1 MYISGPSNAKVGQKI
16 TITANGAPSGTKQ
29 IKFSAEGNI
38 GFDTVET
45 SSGSA
50 SFQLD
55 LDFAGTTRVTAE
67 AHDEFARTLE
77 SASHSLTVI
86 DPAFEAVGDELDRVG
101 GWFMGPS
108 TASVGETIQLTA
120 TGLNQAV
127 VAEFSAQG
135 LDLSSTRAHVS
146 GGSASTSARAY
157 TEGSASVSAR
167 GYDENGQCVEEVT
180 HAVQVSNK
188 DRSPAPSAAPGPMPQ
203 ISAPPAAAGAPWR
216 MQLQNLAAAH
226 SVIVEFFGANGG
238 IYRLFPRQRNE
249 MDLTLT
255 FENSGST
262 QVCVSLRD
270 QSLNALQVASTEV
283 NVADPGVQPTTAAS
297 PLTVHPAGTVPV
309 LGAAKPPFAAL
320 AGHHG
325 PSTASAAS
333 GTGDLAH
340 LINAKTASLMSRLN
354 KS

>member
-1 MYISGPSNAKVGQKI
+1 MYLSGPSNAKVGQKI
-16 TITANGAPSGTKQ
+16 TITANGAPSGTEQ
-29 IKFSAEGNI
+29 IKFTAEGNI

-45 SSGSA
+45 TSGSA

-55 LDFAGTTRVTAE
+55 LDFAGTTRITAQ
-67 AHDEFARTLE
+67 AHDKFANALD
-77 SASHSLTVI
+77 SASHSVTVV
-86 DPAFEAVGDELDRVG
+86 DPAFEAAGGGLDRVG
-101 GWFMGPS
+101 GWFMGPD

-120 TGLNQAV
+120 SGLGQSV

-135 LDLSSTRAHVS
+135 LDLSSTRVHVS

-167 GYDENGQCVEEVT
+167 GYNENGQCVEEVT
-180 HAVQVSNK
+180 HTVQIRNK
-188 DRSPAPSAAPGPMPQ
+188 NRGSAPSAALGPMPQ
-203 ISAPPAAAGAPWR
+203 ISAPPAAAGTPWR
-216 MQLQNLAAAH
+216 MQLQNLAEAH

-238 IYRLFPRQRNE
+238 IYRLFPRQRNQ

-262 QVCVSLRD
+262 QVCVSLRN
-270 QSLNALQVASTEV
+270 QSLSAIQVASTEV
-283 NVADPGVQPTTAAS
+283 NVADPAVQPTTQAS
-297 PLTVHPAGTVPV
+297 PLTVYPAGTVPV
-309 LGAAKPPFAAL
+309 LGATKPPFAAL

-325 PSTASAAS
+325 PAIAPAAS
-333 GTGDLAH
+333 GTGDLTQ